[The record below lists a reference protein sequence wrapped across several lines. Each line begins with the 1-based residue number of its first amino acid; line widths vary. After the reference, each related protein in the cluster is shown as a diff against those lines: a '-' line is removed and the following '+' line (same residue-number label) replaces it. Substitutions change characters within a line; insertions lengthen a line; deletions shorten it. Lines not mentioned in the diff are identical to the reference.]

1 MRGEGKGGGGR
12 GRYPPGGGACAPPTF
27 VSQAAAPKIRRCAL
41 SELSRRTS
49 GTTLTPRSGS
59 QVVLFACARAT
70 V

>member
-1 MRGEGKGGGGR
+1 MRVEGKVGR
-12 GRYPPGGGACAPPTF
+12 PQANVWGRPTF
-27 VSQAAAPKIRRCAL
+27 VSQAAAPKMRRCAL

-49 GTTLTPRSGS
+49 GTTLAPRSGS